1 MDTFSTASLNSW
13 DLCPQRP
20 WMFRNTQQTRSNSQ
34 RSEHESSSWILWLN
48 NLTSMAFCSN
58 YLQLSKDNN
67 HQMEKRWKK
76 RYKNS
81 IFTQPP
87 APRPPSSLT
96 WTPKAPRRNQR
107 PEPCT
112 HRGWPWDSEVPHSHS
127 LAGSGPSGPAHRKTP
142 VSDHWKKH
150 LKIEAWPWQ
159 STYPPSETCVL
170 KKQREI
176 LFWRLFSRFIL
187 QGTIWFVDFNGW
199 SISDVYVFSH
209 ARHPLH
215 KKHWD
220 FSINWI

>member
-13 DLCPQRP
+13 DLRPQKP

-48 NLTSMAFCSN
+48 NLTWMAFCSN
-58 YLQLSKDNN
+58 YLQLSKDIN

-87 APRPPSSLT
+87 APRPPSSERHGHQT
-96 WTPKAPRRNQR
+96 HRGGISNKA
-107 PEPCT
+107 PCT

-127 LAGSGPSGPAHRKTP
+127 LAGSGPSRPAHRMTP

-150 LKIEAWPWQ
+150 LKIEAWQWQ
-159 STYPPSETCVL
+159 STKYPPPFRDLCFE
-170 KKQREI
+170 KKERCCFGKI
-176 LFWRLFSRFIL
+176 F
-187 QGTIWFVDFNGW
+187 
-199 SISDVYVFSH
+199 
-209 ARHPLH
+209 
-215 KKHWD
+215 
-220 FSINWI
+220 

>member
-13 DLCPQRP
+13 DLRPQRP
-20 WMFRNTQQTRSNSQ
+20 WMSQ

-58 YLQLSKDNN
+58 YLQLPKDIN

-96 WTPKAPRRNQR
+96 WTPNAPRRNQR

-127 LAGSGPSGPAHRKTP
+127 LAGSGPSGPEHRKTP

-159 STYPPSETCVL
+159 STKYPPPFRDLCFEKKRDFVL
-170 KKQREI
+170 EI
-176 LFWRLFSRFIL
+176 FSRFIL
-187 QGTIWFVDFNGW
+187 QGTTCWFQW
-199 SISDVYVFSH
+199 LEYISCLCIFPCEASSAQKTSRFFYKLDLSSS
-209 ARHPLH
+209 PE
-215 KKHWD
+215 
-220 FSINWI
+220 NTT

>member
-13 DLCPQRP
+13 DLRPQRP
-20 WMFRNTQQTRSNSQ
+20 WMSQ

-96 WTPKAPRRNQR
+96 WTPNAPRRNQQQSALYSSWLAVR
-107 PEPCT
+107 FRSTPQPLSCRIGSIWVSAPDDPSFRSLEET
-112 HRGWPWDSEVPHSHS
+112 SENWGLTMAKYQVP
-127 LAGSGPSGPAHRKTP
+127 
-142 VSDHWKKH
+142 
-150 LKIEAWPWQ
+150 
-159 STYPPSETCVL
+159 PPFQRLVW

-215 KKHWD
+215 KKHRD